1 VDSSR
6 KPREIEFLHNT
17 VHNYDIV
24 FVRAGLADFQFDNLV
39 KNNIFTN
46 VNNGIWSED
55 LELTDLEIIN
65 TWFDNN
71 FYDVSGSWTY
81 SYTEEIDYATWQSVR
96 NQDLDSIRGTDVL
109 YVDEANGDFRLQAG
123 SPAENLAVDIL
134 DLDGD
139 GSTTDFVPAGAF
151 VTGDETVGLIDYN
164 RSSGIGNDGSNCGDG
179 YCDGAETCSSC
190 VLDCGDCPA
199 AVCGDLNC
207 TGLENC
213 STCPGDCGNCS
224 CVHEAELDPC
234 DGAVSIAEISSYINQ
249 WRSGAVSIG
258 DVLVAIN
265 VWRAG

>member
-1 VDSSR
+1 
-6 KPREIEFLHNT
+6 
-17 VHNYDIV
+17 
-24 FVRAGLADFQFDNLV
+24 
-39 KNNIFTN
+39 
-46 VNNGIWSED
+46 
-55 LELTDLEIIN
+55 
-65 TWFDNN
+65 
-71 FYDVSGSWTY
+71 
-81 SYTEEIDYATWQSVR
+81 VR